1 MKLENLYRLYAAQKQ
16 KTLKDNLIS
25 VEELGQRLRT
35 LCPGEMLTLSIMEG
49 GGENAGETDIN
60 VSVP

>member
-16 KTLKDNLIS
+16 KTLKNNLIS
-25 VEELGQRLRT
+25 VEELEQRLRA
-35 LCPGEMLTLSIMEG
+35 LCPGEMLTLSITEG
-49 GGENAGETDIN
+49 GGKDAGETNIN